1 MEKPSKKQNI
11 LKYYLLTV
19 AFFSS
24 MAVYPI
30 ITNAELD
37 KILAVVEED
46 VILESELTDQ
56 MSRVRNQIRSQ
67 GTRMPPAAVLER
79 QVLERLVFEKIQL
92 SVAVE
97 SGVEVSDKSL
107 ARALA
112 DIARKNN
119 LSKDEFVKTITD
131 EGYDLDYFR
140 NQIRQEILIAK
151 LRKNEIDKRIRVAP
165 SEIDHYLRN
174 DSSTGDSQEE
184 FRLSHILVSIPFNAS
199 NSELKAAREKIETA
213 RNSILGGDDFSAV
226 AISVSDSTNALEGGD
241 LGWRK
246 GTEIPSIFADSV
258 SSMEKGEL
266 SNIITNSSGFH
277 LIKLTDQRS
286 GKKIMVEQFKTRHIL
301 LSESALLSK
310 AGASRRISQIR
321 LRLESGADFA
331 ELARTNSDDRTSALE
346 GGDLGWVQRG
356 KMVPEFEEVMLAA
369 EIGEISAPFE
379 SEFGFHILQV
389 LDKRMHDDTETV
401 RRQKA
406 REAIRRQK
414 IEERRESWLRR
425 LRDEAYVEYRVTL

>member
-1 MEKPSKKQNI
+1 MNT
-11 LKYYLLTV
+11 KYYSNISKNIYLALATGLML
-19 AFFSS
+19 FFCPGY
-24 MAVYPI
+24 AE
-30 ITNAELD
+30 AELD

-46 VILESELTDQ
+46 VILESELSEQ
-56 MSRVRNQIRSQ
+56 INRVRDQIRTQ

-79 QVLERLVFEKIQL
+79 QVLERLIFEKIQL
-92 SVAVE
+92 AVAIE
-97 SGVEVSDKSL
+97 SGVEVSDQSL

-112 DIARKNN
+112 DIANKNK
-119 LSKDEFVKTITD
+119 LSKDAFLKVIAE

-140 NQIRQEILIAK
+140 DQIRQEILIAK

-165 SEIDHYLRN
+165 SEIEHYLRN
-174 DSSTGDSQEE
+174 ESNTGDSQEE
-184 FRLSHILVSIPFNAS
+184 FKLSHILVSIPLNATDK
-199 NSELKAAREKIETA
+199 ELREAKEKIEIA
-213 RNSILGGDDFSAV
+213 RKAIEDGDDFSSV
-226 AISVSDSTNALEGGD
+226 AISVSDGTNALEGGN

-258 SSMEKGEL
+258 STMEVGEV

-277 LIKLTDQRS
+277 LIQLADQRS

-301 LSESALLSK
+301 LKESALLSK
-310 AGASRRISQIR
+310 SGASRRIGQIR
-321 LRLESGADFA
+321 LRLESGADFS
-331 ELARTNSDDRTSALE
+331 ELARTNSDDRNSALE

-369 EIGEISAPFE
+369 KIGEISAPFE

-389 LDKRMHDDTETV
+389 LDKRMHDDTEIIK
-401 RRQKA
+401 RQKA
-406 REAIRRQK
+406 RQAIRQQK

>member
-1 MEKPSKKQNI
+1 MKIDKYSNMSKGF
-11 LKYYLLTV
+11 YLTLTTGLI
-19 AFFSS
+19 FFFWMSY
-24 MAVYPI
+24 AK
-30 ITNAELD
+30 AELD

-46 VILESELTDQ
+46 VILESELSEQ
-56 MSRVRNQIRSQ
+56 INRVRDQIRAQ
-67 GTRMPPAAVLER
+67 GTRMPPVAVLER
-79 QVLERLVFEKIQL
+79 QVLERLIFEKIQL
-92 SVAVE
+92 AVALE
-97 SGVEVSDKSL
+97 SGVDVSDESL

-112 DIARKNN
+112 DIARKNK
-119 LSKDEFVKTITD
+119 LSKDAFLELIAE

-140 NQIRQEILIAK
+140 DQIRQEILIAK
-151 LRKNEIDKRIRVAP
+151 LRKNEIDKRVRVAP
-165 SEIDHYLRN
+165 SEIEHYLRN
-174 DSSTGDSQEE
+174 ESNTGDSQEE
-184 FRLSHILVSIPFNAS
+184 YKLSHILVSIPLNATDK
-199 NSELKAAREKIETA
+199 ELKEAKEKIEIA
-213 RNSILGGDDFSAV
+213 RKTIEDGDGFSSV
-226 AISVSDSTNALEGGD
+226 AISVSDGTNALEGGD

-258 SSMEKGEL
+258 STMGVGEV

-277 LIKLTDQRS
+277 LIQLTDQRS

-301 LSESALLSK
+301 LKESALLSK
-310 AGASRRISQIR
+310 TGASRRMAQIR

-331 ELARTNSDDRTSALE
+331 ELARTNSDDRNSALE

-389 LDKRMHDDTETV
+389 LDKRMHDDTETIK
-401 RRQKA
+401 RQKA
-406 REAIRRQK
+406 RQAIRQQK